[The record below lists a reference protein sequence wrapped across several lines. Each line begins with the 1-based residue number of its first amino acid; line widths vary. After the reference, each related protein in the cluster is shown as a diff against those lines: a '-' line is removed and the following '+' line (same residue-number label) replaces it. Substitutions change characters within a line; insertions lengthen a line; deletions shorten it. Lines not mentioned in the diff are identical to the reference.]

1 MTCKDFIL
9 VDVGINDIVD
19 DVNEIN
25 ETRLSL

>member
-1 MTCKDFIL
+1 L